1 MNNLCNRV
9 IKAFCLLF
17 ALLMLFMSFPI
28 SSSAIGVENPMH
40 ETYVCDDLKNL
51 GFDLSKY
58 PKDTSAD
65 WIKVI
70 DFVEYG
76 YDKDGNQAYYGLY
89 LYIYN
94 PSGREILAG
103 NNNVQ
108 MSFTDVA
115 GREVPF
121 NKYGVIRMSA
131 SMEPGSEFTLYKLYI
146 ASSYSIGMRINGS
159 LTRKYTISGL
169 ELQFDGS
176 PYAKPVDNLI
186 GASWT
191 YTNYQKNFGTDLD
204 NQLHCDREIEECVKV
219 KMEAASWYSKTSD
232 LGEDYRYEVS
242 SVYFN
247 IPNTFIEAYGNP
259 KDATSGLRT
268 VKGEYY
274 KYVTDGLVVPDEEWY
289 GYFEENI
296 GVELQKESTYHD
308 NFSDVI
314 DTAGFYIWDN
324 KPIKDGYVF
333 RYEYSL
339 SYNVFVGNGTLCS
352 YVSSDVN
359 NHICN
364 LAVSTGDDTMY
375 LSQEDFLA
383 TYNKWGR
390 NHYGDTGGLSMKNA
404 DKFTGLGKQPLN
416 ISTTD
421 GNLGEA
427 INTYASS
434 KKDGIGKWLHKLF
447 NKELYDDEDK
457 VYDIA
462 PIVQIEGSD
471 IGKNMTSATIAD
483 NLYVMVEDVEGIRNF
498 YDEYSKNNKIF
509 LMRLE
514 VNPYYATEV
523 TLNTSKMEG
532 AANESNIAKGIYF
545 EKAVFE
551 DIDIFTFT
559 FEDKSGEYKTV
570 PVSCDPID
578 NVGAVIPGNNA
589 GLPNQNDPDAT
600 SRDDSMDWWLKFWEW
615 FKDQEIG
622 YKILII
628 IVIIIVIMLLIRLV
642 GALLGVGSAA
652 IVKAMGTI
660 VAAPFRVANN
670 VRNKVKE
677 KNTSD
682 KAPKKEKK
690 GKSKYNSPTADFE
703 RKKSKYSSPT
713 AEFEGLKHYNTP
725 SIEINGRVKREK
737 KKYSSPSTEKLEF
750 KKKPGRKSKNQ

>member
-51 GFDLSKY
+51 GYDLSQY

-70 DFVEYG
+70 DFYEYG

-204 NQLHCDREIEECVKV
+204 NQLHCETKIEECVKV

-274 KYVTDGLVVPDEEWY
+274 KYVTDGLIVPDEEWY
-289 GYFEENI
+289 NGFSNYIDKELYTITSYKDNTIGSGY
-296 GVELQKESTYHD
+296 
-308 NFSDVI
+308 
-314 DTAGFYIWDN
+314 GFYKNYPYLDDSDQLAEDYANGID
-324 KPIKDGYVF
+324 K
-333 RYEYSL
+333 RYEL
-339 SYNVFVGNGTLCS
+339 SYNMWLGLYKVGYMS
-352 YVSSDVN
+352 YGNACNDVQ

-364 LAVSTGDDTMY
+364 LAVSTCDDTMY

-390 NHYGDTGGLSMKNA
+390 NHYGDTGGLSLKNA

-427 INTYASS
+427 VKTYASS
-434 KKDGIGKWLHKLF
+434 DKRWGLDKRLFKLF
-447 NKELYDDEDK
+447 NKELYLDEGK
-457 VYDIA
+457 SYDIV
-462 PIVQIEGSD
+462 PIVEIKASD

-483 NLYVMVEDVEGIRNF
+483 NLYVMVEDVEDIRKY
-498 YDEYSKNNKIF
+498 YDEYSDNNHIY

-514 VNPYYATEV
+514 VNPYYCPDVVLTTDVYNKIDTQQDSVRAT
-523 TLNTSKMEG
+523 G
-532 AANESNIAKGIYF
+532 YYF

-559 FEDKSGEYKTV
+559 FEDENGKYMTV

-589 GLPNQNDPDAT
+589 GLPNQNDPGNE
-600 SRDDSMDWWLKFWEW
+600 SEDDSVNWWKQFWEW

-628 IVIIIVIMLLIRLV
+628 IVIIIVIILLIRLV

-652 IVKAMGTI
+652 IVKAMGSI
-660 VAAPFRVANN
+660 VAAPFRAANN
-670 VRNKVKE
+670 VRKRALEMKAKDSAE
-677 KNTSD
+677 KAKREAREAE
-682 KAPKKEKK
+682 KAKREARKAEKAAKKSEKK
-690 GKSKYNSPTADFE
+690 
-703 RKKSKYSSPT
+703 
-713 AEFEGLKHYNTP
+713 
-725 SIEINGRVKREK
+725 
-737 KKYSSPSTEKLEF
+737 
-750 KKKPGRKSKNQ
+750 NQ

>member
-1 MNNLCNRV
+1 MRSRFV
-9 IKAFCLLF
+9 KAFCLLF

-40 ETYVCDDLKNL
+40 KTYVCDDLKNM
-51 GFDLSKY
+51 GFDLSQY

-76 YDKDGNQAYYGLY
+76 FDKDGDQSYYGLY

-94 PSGREILAG
+94 PSGREIFAG
-103 NNNVQ
+103 RNSVQ
-108 MSFTDVA
+108 MSVSNCS
-115 GREVPF
+115 GVEIPF
-121 NKYGVIRMSA
+121 NKYGVTRMSA

-146 ASSYSIGMRINGS
+146 SASDSIGMQIKGFV
-159 LTRKYTISGL
+159 TRKYEVSGL
-169 ELQFDGS
+169 ELVREDKMD
-176 PYAKPVDNLI
+176 AKPVDNLI

-204 NQLHCDREIEECVKV
+204 NQLHCEREIEECVKV

-259 KDATSGLRT
+259 KDVTSGLRT

-274 KYVTDGLVVPDEEWY
+274 KYVTDGLIVPDEEWY

-296 GVELQKESTYHD
+296 GVELQKESTYHN
-308 NFSDVI
+308 NFSDKN

-339 SYNVFVGNGTLCS
+339 SYNIFVGNGTLCS

-364 LAVSTGDDTMY
+364 LAVSTGNDTMY
-375 LSQEDFLA
+375 LNQEDFLA

-390 NHYGDTGGLSMKNA
+390 NHYGDTGGLSLKNA

-427 INTYASS
+427 IKTYASR
-434 KKDGIGKWLHKLF
+434 KEGGMFNWLHKLL
-447 NKELYDDEDK
+447 NKELYDDADK

-514 VNPYYATEV
+514 VNPYYAPDV
-523 TLNTSKMEG
+523 TLNTNKTEG

-622 YKILII
+622 YKILIV

-660 VAAPFRVANN
+660 VAAPFRAANN
-670 VRNKVKE
+670 VRKKVKE

-682 KAPKKEKK
+682 KAPKKEKP
-690 GKSKYNSPTADFE
+690 YNI
-703 RKKSKYSSPT
+703 KV
-713 AEFEGLKHYNTP
+713 LKQKEYTP
-725 SIEINGRVKREK
+725 NEMPNGYKRVESGEAARRSKREARKAEKAAK
-737 KKYSSPSTEKLEF
+737 KAEK
-750 KKKPGRKSKNQ
+750 KNQ

>member
-1 MNNLCNRV
+1 MCNRV

-51 GFDLSKY
+51 GYDLSQY

-70 DFVEYG
+70 DFYEYG

-204 NQLHCDREIEECVKV
+204 KQLHCETKIEECVKV

-247 IPNTFIEAYGNP
+247 IPDTFIKEYGNP

-274 KYVTDGLVVPDEEWY
+274 KYVTDGLVVPDEELFNRY
-289 GYFEENI
+289 SIYVDEELHNFHTYENSTI
-296 GVELQKESTYHD
+296 GGES
-308 NFSDVI
+308 I
-314 DTAGFYIWDN
+314 GFYHLKSQANTDILYD
-324 KPIKDGYVF
+324 
-333 RYEYSL
+333 L
-339 SYNVFVGNGTLCS
+339 SYNMRIGVFHKGFAD
-352 YVSSDVN
+352 YVAISSDVN

-375 LSQEDFLA
+375 LSQEDFLT

-390 NHYGDTGGLSMKNA
+390 NHYGDTGGLSLKNS
-404 DKFTGLGKQPLN
+404 DKFTGLGKVPYT

-421 GNLGEA
+421 GNLGESLK
-427 INTYASS
+427 TYASS
-434 KKDGIGKWLHKLF
+434 KKDGFGKWLDKLF
-447 NKELYDDEDK
+447 NKELYEDADK

-462 PIVQIEGSD
+462 PIVEIEASD
-471 IGKNMTSATIAD
+471 IGKNMEPATIAD
-483 NLYVMVEDVEGIRNF
+483 NLYVMVEDVKAIQDF
-498 YDEYSKNNKIF
+498 YNEYSANNHIY

-514 VNPYYATEV
+514 VNPYYAPEV
-523 TLNTSKMEG
+523 TLAYNDDPFDPLGT
-532 AANESNIAKGIYF
+532 GIYF

-622 YKILII
+622 YKILIV
-628 IVIIIVIMLLIRLV
+628 IVIIIVIILLIRLV

-660 VAAPFRVANN
+660 VAAPFRAANN
-670 VRNKVKE
+670 VRKNVKE

-682 KAPKKEKK
+682 KAPKKEKP
-690 GKSKYNSPTADFE
+690 YNI
-703 RKKSKYSSPT
+703 KV
-713 AEFEGLKHYNTP
+713 LKQKEYTP
-725 SIEINGRVKREK
+725 NEMPNGYKRVESGEAARRSKREARKAEKAAK
-737 KKYSSPSTEKLEF
+737 KAEK
-750 KKKPGRKSKNQ
+750 KNQ